1 MAISIGNMIFE
12 DKEEF
17 LDWCYKKFKNYS
29 NVNFDKLWENL
40 QLYSQLS
47 SRTAS
52 SVDIKISDDGKL
64 ILGKGTLLHGIRQFD
79 ENVLKSIS
87 SDGIVFE
94 GFFGDKDSTITT
106 GEACFFEVDKE
117 QTMYDYYMS
126 YNTNVT
132 ENQIGESIYYRTN
145 SETREQVRLRKE
157 SGYLP
162 REEKYWKERKDSN
175 SIAFI
180 INPTTDIQPLLAQ
193 KKKLQQFA
201 RGYSIPI
208 GMPSNCISGILVSR
222 EVAQDQEK
230 LAVIKQYFPNKYITT
245 PDGELIYEPQI
256 VETKREETIGLGIA
270 DAMRDMQIE
279 SNDAFGQE
287 VGDYFRNNP
296 DMDVDT
302 LSEYINGL
310 VDKIYK
316 EFEDTTRTEDV
327 NARIERFNKKIS
339 TIRKNANFQRL
350 AMSNDKGKELYGKI
364 ASLTETD
371 IEEPGATDAKLGQE
385 HQNETYLKRRDL
397 EIRLKG
403 LGYRMSSYDSNV
415 SLEQALIAEKLLQQI
430 SIKHPSFLKLEL
442 GEMNGEE
449 LAFAQNEL
457 SRLGFNSQVP
467 NQYEG
472 TALAQK
478 IPLVMKKRSRDEITM
493 CSQGIGLGKQEIN
506 GVTQETREII
516 TQETVKMNDGVA
528 K

>member
-17 LDWCYKKFKNYS
+17 LDWCSEKFKTYS
-29 NVNFDKLWENL
+29 NVNYDKLWENL

-47 SRTAS
+47 SKTAS
-52 SVDIKISDDGKL
+52 SADIKISDDGKL
-64 ILGKGTLLHGIRQFD
+64 ILGKGTLLHGIRQFN

-94 GFFGDKDSTITT
+94 GFFGDKATTVTI

-117 QTMYDYYMS
+117 QSMYDYYMS
-126 YNTNVT
+126 YNHDVT
-132 ENQIGESIYYRTN
+132 GEEIGEVPLYKHN
-145 SETREQVRLRKE
+145 SETKNLEVLRREA
-157 SGYLP
+157 GYLP
-162 REEKYWKERKDSN
+162 EEDKYKRGKSSN
-175 SIAFI
+175 SVAFI
-180 INPTTDIQPLLAQ
+180 INPTTDIQPLLEQ
-193 KKKLQQFA
+193 KKKLLRFA

-230 LAVIKQYFPNKYITT
+230 LAVIKQYFPDKYITT
-245 PDGELIYEPQI
+245 PDGELIYEPQR
-256 VETKREETIGLGIA
+256 VETKKEETIGISIA
-270 DAMRDMQIE
+270 DAMRDFQIE
-279 SNDAFGQE
+279 QNDAFGQE
-287 VGDYFRNNP
+287 IDGYFRNNP
-296 DMDVDT
+296 DIDVDT
-302 LSEYINGL
+302 LSEYINEL
-310 VDKIYK
+310 VDKVYK
-316 EFEDTTRTEDV
+316 EFEDTTQTEDV
-327 NARIERFNKKIS
+327 NSRIERFNKRIS

-472 TALAQK
+472 TTFAQR

-493 CSQGIGLGKQEIN
+493 CSQGINLGKQEIN
-506 GVTQETREII
+506 GVTQEARGII
-516 TQETVKMNDGVA
+516 TQDTVKTNDGVA

>member
-1 MAISIGNMIFE
+1 MAISIGNMIFK

-17 LDWCYKKFKNYS
+17 LDWCSEKFKNYS
-29 NVNFDKLWENL
+29 NVNYDKLWENL

-47 SRTAS
+47 SKTAS
-52 SVDIKISDDGKL
+52 SADIKISDDGKL
-64 ILGKGTLLHGIRQFD
+64 ILGKGTLLHGIRQFN

-94 GFFGDKDSTITT
+94 GFFGKKNTT
-106 GEACFFEVDKE
+106 MTNGEACFFEVDKE
-117 QTMYDYYMS
+117 QTMQEYYMS
-126 YNTNVT
+126 YNQDTT
-132 ENQIGESIYYRTN
+132 GEKIGEIPFVRVN
-145 SETREQVRLRKE
+145 SETKNSAKLRREA
-157 SGYLP
+157 GYLP
-162 REEKYWKERKDSN
+162 REETYWNKDSSN
-175 SIAFI
+175 SVAFI

-193 KKKLQQFA
+193 KKKLPQFA

-222 EVAQDQEK
+222 EMAQDQEK
-230 LAVIKQYFPNKYITT
+230 LAVIKQYFPDKYITT
-245 PDGELIYEPQI
+245 PDGELIYEPER
-256 VETKREETIGLGIA
+256 VETKKEETIRIGIA
-270 DAMRDMQIE
+270 DAMRDLQIE

-287 VGDYFRNNP
+287 IDGYFRNNP
-296 DMDVDT
+296 DIDVDT

-310 VDKIYK
+310 VDKVYK

-327 NARIERFNKKIS
+327 NSRIERFNKRIS
-339 TIRKNANFQRL
+339 TIRRNANFQRL

-371 IEEPGATDAKLGQE
+371 IEQPGATDAKLGQE

-472 TALAQK
+472 TAFAQR

-493 CSQGIGLGKQEIN
+493 CSQGIGLGRQEIN
-506 GVTQETREII
+506 GVTQETRETI
-516 TQETVKMNDGVA
+516 TQEVTKTNDGVS

>member
-1 MAISIGNMIFE
+1 MAISIGNMVFKN
-12 DKEEF
+12 KEEF
-17 LDWCYKKFKNYS
+17 LTWCSDKFKNS
-29 NVNFDKLWENL
+29 GNMNFDKLWENL

-52 SVDIKISDDGKL
+52 STDIKISDDGKL
-64 ILGKGTLLHGIRQFD
+64 ILRKGTLLHGIRRFD
-79 ENVLKSIS
+79 ESVLKSIS

-94 GFFGDKDSTITT
+94 GFFGKKNTTITN

-117 QTMYDYYMS
+117 QSMEEYYMS
-126 YNTNVT
+126 YNRDTSG
-132 ENQIGESIYYRTN
+132 ENIGEIPFVRVN
-145 SETREQVRLRKE
+145 SETKNSAKLRREA
-157 SGYLP
+157 GYLP
-162 REEKYWKERKDSN
+162 REEIYWNKDSYN
-175 SIAFI
+175 SVAFI
-180 INPTTDIQPLLAQ
+180 INPTTDIQPLLNQ

-201 RGYSIPI
+201 RGYSIPV

-222 EVAQDQEK
+222 ELAQDQEK
-230 LAVIKQYFPNKYITT
+230 LAVIKQYFPDKYITT
-245 PDGELIYEPQI
+245 PDGELIYEPQRT
-256 VETKREETIGLGIA
+256 ETKKQESTIIA
-270 DAMRDMQIE
+270 DAMRDLQIE
-279 SNDAFGQE
+279 PNDAFGQE
-287 VGDYFRNNP
+287 LDEYFRNNP
-296 DMDVDT
+296 DIDVDT

-310 VDKIYK
+310 VDKVYK
-316 EFEDTTRTEDV
+316 DFEDTTRTEDV
-327 NARIERFNKKIS
+327 NSRIDRFNKRIS
-339 TIRKNANFQRL
+339 TIIGNANFQRL

-371 IEEPGATDAKLGQE
+371 IEQPGATDAKLGQE

-415 SLEQALIAEKLLQQI
+415 SLEQAIIAEKLLQQI

-449 LAFAQNEL
+449 LDFAQNEL

-472 TALAQK
+472 NAFAQR

-506 GVTQETREII
+506 GVTQETRGII
-516 TQETVKMNDGVA
+516 TQETVKTNNGVS

>member
-1 MAISIGNMIFE
+1 MVISIGNMIFE

-17 LDWCYKKFKNYS
+17 LDWCSEKFKNS
-29 NVNFDKLWENL
+29 GDMNFDKLWENL
-40 QLYSQLS
+40 RLYSQLS
-47 SRTAS
+47 SKVS
-52 SVDIKISDDGKL
+52 SSADIKISDDGKL
-64 ILGKGTLLHGIRQFD
+64 MLRKGTLLHGIRQFD

-94 GFFGDKDSTITT
+94 GFFGKKNTT
-106 GEACFFEVDKE
+106 MTNGETCFFEVDKE
-117 QTMYDYYMS
+117 QTMQEYYMS
-126 YNTNVT
+126 YNQDTT
-132 ENQIGESIYYRTN
+132 GEKIGEIPFVRVN
-145 SETREQVRLRKE
+145 SETKKSVALRREA
-157 SGYLP
+157 GYLP
-162 REEKYWKERKDSN
+162 REEAYWNNGNSN
-175 SIAFI
+175 GVAFI
-180 INPTTDIQPLLAQ
+180 INPTTDIQPLLVQ
-193 KKKLQQFA
+193 KKKLPQFA

-222 EVAQDQEK
+222 EVAREQEK
-230 LAVIKQYFPNKYITT
+230 LAVIKQYFHDKYITT
-245 PDGELIYEPQI
+245 PDGELIYEPQRA
-256 VETKREETIGLGIA
+256 ETKKEELTTIA
-270 DAMRDMQIE
+270 DAMRDLQIE
-279 SNDAFGQE
+279 PNDTFGQKLDE
-287 VGDYFRNNP
+287 YFRNNP
-296 DMDVDT
+296 GIDVDT

-310 VDKIYK
+310 VDKVYK
-316 EFEDTTRTEDV
+316 EFEDTTQTEDV
-327 NARIERFNKKIS
+327 NSRIERFNKRIS

-457 SRLGFNSQVP
+457 SRLGFNSQVQ

-472 TALAQK
+472 TAFAQR

-493 CSQGIGLGKQEIN
+493 CSQGIELGKQEIN
-506 GVTQETREII
+506 EVTQETRTII
-516 TQETVKMNDGVA
+516 TQENTKANELTS